1 MRLPHA
7 NDNEQGVAMLEVAIL
22 LPLVFLFVFGGLEY
36 SRTLERSQWVSQLS
50 REVANVTYREC
61 AASTGPVLN
70 ACIRTKVLIPLT
82 SQAHTLA
89 PGTEFVV
96 AVFSYDEND
105 GSVTEE
111 GIEGS
116 QTYTGKFRDAGFTV
130 QQLTSQA
137 QAQTTGTPGMALREN
152 RLIVVSTAY
161 SPMQTFVRRIAPG
174 ISLIFPEVLVSST
187 VI

>member
-1 MRLPHA
+1 M
-7 NDNEQGVAMLEVAIL
+7 VEVAIL

-61 AASTGPVLN
+61 AASTGAVLN
-70 ACIRTKVLIPLT
+70 ACIRRKVLAPLT
-82 SQAHTLA
+82 SQAQTLA

-96 AVFSYDEND
+96 AVFSYDED
-105 GSVTEE
+105 DATVTEE

-116 QTYTGKFRDAGFTV
+116 QTYNAKFREAGFTTETLKR
-130 QQLTSQA
+130 QADSQTA
-137 QAQTTGTPGMALREN
+137 GSPGNTLREN
-152 RLIVVSTAY
+152 KLIVVTTAY
-161 SPMQTFVRRIAPG
+161 SPMQTFVRRVAPG

-187 VI
+187 II